1 MFPEILQSSLWNFV
15 LKHAPTTGGLKQTK
29 NNQTSKKRKGLFYRN
44 ITGTRF
50 VPLTNTNVSPLYYI
64 YMMITIVY
72 IQIYTHT
79 KKKKTAHEKKKL
91 PLRMML
97 LPFALL
103 KQELKTKQTKKNI
116 FTKISQILQRWWQSR
131 PNNL

>member
-1 MFPEILQSSLWNFV
+1 MFLPYITYIRWLLSYTYRYIHIL
-15 LKHAPTTGGLKQTK
+15 
-29 NNQTSKKRKGLFYRN
+29 
-44 ITGTRF
+44 
-50 VPLTNTNVSPLYYI
+50 
-64 YMMITIVY
+64 
-72 IQIYTHT
+72 

-131 PNNL
+131 PNNLWTSTCELRFVWPFSKAYRGKFNELSDTDAKPVLQNKTKHLKLVIKNGWTKI

>member
-1 MFPEILQSSLWNFV
+1 MFLPYITYIRWLLSYTYRYIHIL
-15 LKHAPTTGGLKQTK
+15 
-29 NNQTSKKRKGLFYRN
+29 
-44 ITGTRF
+44 
-50 VPLTNTNVSPLYYI
+50 
-64 YMMITIVY
+64 
-72 IQIYTHT
+72 

-131 PNNL
+131 PNNLWTSTCELRFVWPFSKAYRGKFNELSDTDAKPVLQNKTIHLKLVIKNGWTKI

>member
-1 MFPEILQSSLWNFV
+1 MFLPYITYIRWLLSYTYRYIHIL
-15 LKHAPTTGGLKQTK
+15 
-29 NNQTSKKRKGLFYRN
+29 
-44 ITGTRF
+44 
-50 VPLTNTNVSPLYYI
+50 
-64 YMMITIVY
+64 
-72 IQIYTHT
+72 

-103 KQELKTKQTKKNI
+103 KQELKTKKQTKKNI

-131 PNNL
+131 PNNLWTSTCELQFVWPFSKAYRGKFNELSDTDAKPVLQNKTIHLKLVIKNGWTKI

>member
-1 MFPEILQSSLWNFV
+1 MFLPYITYIRWLLSYTYRYIHIL
-15 LKHAPTTGGLKQTK
+15 
-29 NNQTSKKRKGLFYRN
+29 
-44 ITGTRF
+44 
-50 VPLTNTNVSPLYYI
+50 
-64 YMMITIVY
+64 
-72 IQIYTHT
+72 

-131 PNNL
+131 PNNLWTSTCELQFVWPFSKAYRGKFNELSDTDAKPVLQNKTIHLKLVIKNGWTKN